1 MKMKNSD
8 SAVFYLTTCGVG
20 NAILST
26 NLYLKYMPL
35 GYLWLQY
42 RSSISNIL
50 VWIHCTLF
58 RFELCFYGCF
68 VIFLVTVH
76 DDDGDKVA
84 LIQMATFVVGA
95 GGFGGKRS
103 SDKAVASIK
112 HPNRQPDTHMQETTC
127 IDQVW
132 YDSGQG
138 VGINSLLW
146 SPIWSK
152 VYALLHTQLSL
163 LTQQKMCSTL
173 KVTQIC
179 NQNRNCADVILRCN
193 SKMWGNLLDIV

>member
-1 MKMKNSD
+1 MSILIPWKVFNDSINMKMKNSD
-8 SAVFYLTTCGVG
+8 SAVFNLTTCRVG

-26 NLYLKYMPL
+26 NLYLKYMLL
-35 GYLWLQY
+35 GNLWLLY

-50 VWIHCTLF
+50 DWIHCTLF
-58 RFELCFYGCF
+58 RFELCFYGCY

-146 SPIWSK
+146 SPI
-152 VYALLHTQLSL
+152 L
-163 LTQQKMCSTL
+163 
-173 KVTQIC
+173 I
-179 NQNRNCADVILRCN
+179 
-193 SKMWGNLLDIV
+193 